1 MQIQLSE
8 GPQEEISLDL
18 GWALHATTGSFTRE
32 GWSGGV
38 IRLGHRKEGHM
49 SAETQSGLTH
59 PETKKHQGFPEAVR
73 SEEKGMRG
81 FSGRGLEGTNWEHTL
96 MC

>member
-1 MQIQLSE
+1 
-8 GPQEEISLDL
+8 
-18 GWALHATTGSFTRE
+18 
-32 GWSGGV
+32 
-38 IRLGHRKEGHM
+38 M

-59 PETKKHQGFPEAVR
+59 PETKEHQGFLEAVR

-81 FSGRGLEGTNWEHTL
+81 FAGRGLEGANREHTL

>member
-1 MQIQLSE
+1 
-8 GPQEEISLDL
+8 
-18 GWALHATTGSFTRE
+18 
-32 GWSGGV
+32 
-38 IRLGHRKEGHM
+38 M